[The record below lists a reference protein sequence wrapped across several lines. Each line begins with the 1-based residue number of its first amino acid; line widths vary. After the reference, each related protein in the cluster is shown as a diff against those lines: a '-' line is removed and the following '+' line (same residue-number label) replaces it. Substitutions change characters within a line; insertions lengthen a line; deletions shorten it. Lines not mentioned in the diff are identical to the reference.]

1 MTSKRRLES
10 WQLRVFEQELAAHA
24 KSKAKSV
31 WLAEEGVEQGCKM
44 ETRLFDA
51 TLHDD
56 G

>member
-31 WLAEEGVEQGCKM
+31 WLAEEGVEQGRKM
-44 ETRLFDA
+44 AKRLFEA
-51 TLHDD
+51 TSHGD